1 MFGTSSTKNIQAKLI
16 TCSNKD
22 FNISG
27 SDKAMGDRGTVQYY
41 NSRFKLEGEPID
53 SSKHQYMVVENYQDT
68 FNSEAYKNAY
78 FHLLLEHYDRKKAP
92 R

>member
-1 MFGTSSTKNIQAKLI
+1 
-16 TCSNKD
+16 
-22 FNISG
+22 
-27 SDKAMGDRGTVQYY
+27 
-41 NSRFKLEGEPID
+41 
-53 SSKHQYMVVENYQDT
+53 MVVENYQDAYV